1 MESCILLSVIYN
13 GQMQLDNSKNLKD
26 NISPSHLQ
34 GEGRGEVLRI
44 QGHGVGGGYSKTNK
58 LITALYMVTDIMD
71 KEEPLRNK
79 LRTLGVNIISDTPPL
94 QYSGE
99 GRGEVFK
106 IRFITELISLLDIAS
121 AIGII
126 SEMNHNIL
134 RKEFLELK
142 KSITEVKEENP
153 MWLEEFLSNSPEEEQ
168 TENEAKIPLLRGDSL
183 ASRGGYPPPPKG
195 YSSRGESNSK
205 GQSVNIGVQK
215 GSTLLKALSR
225 VEGLRVSDRNKDS
238 NDFNVL
244 KKQRRELILKIIK
257 DKPYGI
263 SIKDIAT
270 ALQDKGEEC
279 GEKTLQRELVSM
291 TADGVL
297 NKTGEK
303 RWSRYS
309 IKN

>member
-1 MESCILLSVIYN
+1 
-13 GQMQLDNSKNLKD
+13 MQLDNSKNLKD

-134 RKEFLELK
+134 RKEFLKLK

-153 MWLEEFLSNSPEEEQ
+153 MWLEEFLASP
-168 TENEAKIPLLRGDSL
+168 
-183 ASRGGYPPPPKG
+183 
-195 YSSRGESNSK
+195 
-205 GQSVNIGVQK
+205 
-215 GSTLLKALSR
+215 
-225 VEGLRVSDRNKDS
+225 
-238 NDFNVL
+238 
-244 KKQRRELILKIIK
+244 
-257 DKPYGI
+257 
-263 SIKDIAT
+263 
-270 ALQDKGEEC
+270 DKGRMEE
-279 GEKTLQRELVSM
+279 GFE
-291 TADGVL
+291 
-297 NKTGEK
+297 
-303 RWSRYS
+303 
-309 IKN
+309 I